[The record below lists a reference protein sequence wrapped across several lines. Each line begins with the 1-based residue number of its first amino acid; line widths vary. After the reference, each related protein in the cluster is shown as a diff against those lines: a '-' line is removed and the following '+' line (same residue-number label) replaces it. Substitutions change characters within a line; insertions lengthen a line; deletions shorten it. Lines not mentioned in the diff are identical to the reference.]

1 MQQPEIPANESDRLV
16 ALERYKILD
25 TLPEQVYDDLTQLA
39 SHICGTQI
47 ALISLVDCDRQWFKS
62 RVGLD
67 ATETSRD
74 ISFCG
79 HVVAAKAILHVPDAT
94 EDSRFAD
101 NPLVVGDP
109 KIRFYLG
116 VPLITPDDYALG
128 TLCVIDIEPKQ
139 LTSQQIKQLEMLSHL
154 VVSQLELRL
163 AEQASRLLVSVVES
177 SNDAIVTNTFD
188 GTITSWNPAAERMFG
203 YSVDQVLGKS
213 ISTMIP
219 SERLHEEGMFIE
231 FLKRGER
238 MEHFESIRLHK
249 DGSHRDVS
257 LTISPLIDGTGEVVG
272 ASKIVRDITA
282 VKQSQT
288 QLRDITNALNH
299 TAIVA
304 ITDVR
309 GTITFANDKFCEISK
324 YSYEELI
331 GQNHR
336 ILNAGYHPHDF
347 FVEMWKAIASGKI
360 WRGEIKNR
368 AKDGDCYWVD
378 TTIIPFIDEW
388 GKPYQYLAI
397 RQDITDRKS
406 NETKLIQAIRLK
418 DEFLANMSHELRTPL
433 NAILGMSESLQ
444 EQVLGTIN
452 KGQADAIST
461 IEKSGEH
468 LLSLIN
474 DILDLSKIESGK
486 LELDIEKVAIEQLC
500 KSSLTF
506 VKQQAFKKRIQ
517 LNVKLPQDLGEIL
530 LDQRRIRQVLIN
542 LLTNAVKFTPT
553 GGKVTLEVYYD
564 PLEID
569 FVEHKSLSAILQP
582 SSTDGKYVDCV
593 LEDRRYLC
601 FSVIDTGIGISR
613 VDQERL
619 FQPFVQIDSKLNRE
633 YEGTGLGLALVKQIV
648 ELHGGNV
655 RLRSE
660 LNEGSCFTVRLP
672 YICQSLNTEETS
684 STHPSDILTEQTKK
698 IDLSENLPDRSSV
711 NAYESTTINLP
722 LPLILI
728 AEDNEANIITVSSYL
743 EAKDYRVVIAKNGS
757 EAIAITKSDRPDLIL
772 MDIQMPVMDGLEAI
786 AQIRLDPSL
795 ANIPIIA
802 LTALTM
808 EGDRDRC
815 LAIGANEYISKPIKL
830 KQLILVIQKLL
841 KR

>member
-619 FQPFVQIDSKLNRE
+619 FQPFMQIDSKLNRE